1 MTCFG
6 LGLAIGVEWVS
17 LVVRL
22 FGSTVQVS
30 FWMCFLSRVRTMSDA
45 CLVDGWVEGSELEI
59 VCLEMIEDE
68 SDVWWWPIAVEGRH
82 LIAILTPGL
91 GL

>member
-1 MTCFG
+1 
-6 LGLAIGVEWVS
+6 
-17 LVVRL
+17 
-22 FGSTVQVS
+22 
-30 FWMCFLSRVRTMSDA
+30 MSDA